1 MEGMLHRER
10 NTLKATGVFLSE
22 HRLGDPVADNVCL
35 GLGTLDVY
43 SMLP

>member
-22 HRLGDPVADNVCL
+22 HRLGDADNVCL